1 MRLLNGSS
9 VALDGIVAGRQA
21 SGHPLAL
28 TSKMKRWL
36 RVLGLGFFAMAS
48 VSYALAQQTATVKIT
63 PIGAKTGEYCGRDR
77 ALLFEDPTGVRILY
91 DPGITVAGAA
101 DSRLGDVHAIIV
113 SHNHF
118 DHLGYQRLTQNPDD
132 PAASCA
138 VPPQTTTTGNTTT
151 AEIAAAKNSAVL
163 VSTNMASLV
172 ARKIQNIRGT
182 TTAACY
188 PAKIEGPGQ
197 NETVVPRSAPCTG
210 PLSFGSVRTVTRVSG
225 TPGVRIN
232 MVAAQH
238 DDGVFNPPLLFTDPL
253 GTNLNDNGLTAYDGL
268 ASGFVLTFTNGLKVY
283 LTGDTGPTSDMAMI
297 VRDFY
302 HPKLAIVNVDGVS
315 SMGPEEAAY
324 AVKHLIRPRAVIA
337 SHSEEAV
344 TVNGLVQSNTRTA
357 QFASLLRDTPVY
369 VPLSGK
375 TMDFDGDANC
385 VSGCAEAVK

>member
-1 MRLLNGSS
+1 MANKSE
-9 VALDGIVAGRQA
+9 
-21 SGHPLAL
+21 HPL
-28 TSKMKRWL
+28 R
-36 RVLGLGFFAMAS
+36 
-48 VSYALAQQTATVKIT
+48 ALAFCTLAALSMTDAIAQEGGTVKAGTVKIN
-63 PIGAKTGEYCGRDR
+63 PLGARTGEYCGRDR

-101 DSRLGDVHAIIV
+101 DNRLGDVHAIIV

-132 PAASCA
+132 PAASCG
-138 VPPQTTTTGNTTT
+138 VPPQTALTDNTTT

-163 VSTNMASLV
+163 VNGNMAALV
-172 ARKIQNIRGT
+172 ARKIQNIRGIT
-182 TTAACY
+182 TPVCY

-210 PLSFGSVRTVTRVSG
+210 ALAFGSVRTVTRVSG

-253 GTNLNDNGLTAYDGL
+253 ASNLNDNGLTVYDGL
-268 ASGFVLTFTNGLKVY
+268 ANGYVLTFTNGLKVY

-297 VRDFY
+297 VRDLY
-302 HPKLAIVNVDGVS
+302 RPNLAVVNVDGVS

-324 AVKHLIRPRAVIA
+324 AVKRLIQPIAVIP
-337 SHSEEAV
+337 SHSEEEV
-344 TVNGLVQSNTRTA
+344 TTNGLVKPDTRTA
-357 QFASLLRDTPVY
+357 QFAALLGDVQVH

-375 TMDFDGDANC
+375 TMEFDGNANC
-385 VSGCAEAVK
+385 VSGCPETILARDRMRGK